1 MSQSNLLKALR
12 RPLGILEEMSR
23 RKLDMSLEL
32 RGEIRAHLGVVSVQ
46 QYLMPWEEI
55 RSTGETLQTKETK

>member
-1 MSQSNLLKALR
+1 M
-12 RPLGILEEMSR
+12 GILEEMSR

-46 QYLMPWEEI
+46 QYLMPWDEI